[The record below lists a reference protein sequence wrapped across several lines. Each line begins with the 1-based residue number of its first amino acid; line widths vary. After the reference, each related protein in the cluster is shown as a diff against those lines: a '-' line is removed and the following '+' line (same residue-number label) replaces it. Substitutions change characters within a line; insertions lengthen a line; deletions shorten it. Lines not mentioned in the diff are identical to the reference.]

1 MVSERCLRQL
11 PPLARFGRRPPGK
24 LIEVAEAWARA
35 HVGRADDTR
44 PQRPDAEIRRQA
56 EALGVPD
63 ECLPPE
69 EDDEDEDGPM
79 VEVWRGNWQSV
90 MLFLSLET
98 QWRTVATMVGL
109 IWLGVDYIAADVIMR
124 HRPLEE
130 RRSIPAAELLVDLAA
145 MERAALPLLNEARDD
160 A

>member
-1 MVSERCLRQL
+1 
-11 PPLARFGRRPPGK
+11 
-24 LIEVAEAWARA
+24 
-35 HVGRADDTR
+35 
-44 PQRPDAEIRRQA
+44 
-56 EALGVPD
+56 
-63 ECLPPE
+63 
-69 EDDEDEDGPM
+69 M
-79 VEVWRGNWQSV
+79 VEVWQSV